1 MKSCDE
7 ITVTPKQNQIMKE
20 LNLQMTRLRKTA
32 ACILALLSIAV
43 SVSAANVPEP
53 IEVIKGQHGE
63 LKTIQKVYVLPKT
76 ENSDVIPVEEF
87 TEDKTK
93 YAFSELL
100 SEDSTEEDK
109 REHTEKISIHT
120 NTSNTQT
127 VISKFEPLMEIS
139 TEDGY
144 TGFLECDY
152 STLTVVAAGYGKQ
165 SYTMT
170 ESRSYPNLMD
180 ADTSLVP
187 KTINKDGATLNL
199 TNISWQSAASDNI
212 DGHDLAVRYT
222 AHATYS
228 GTGTKTY
235 TKGYTATAEYKGEVT
250 KVVNDTVTYTVV
262 FTEVPEENHFLSY
275 WWAYLL
281 GLLGLGGGGYGAY
294 RLIRK
299 RRKGY

>member
-1 MKSCDE
+1 MLK
-7 ITVTPKQNQIMKE
+7 
-20 LNLQMTRLRKTA
+20 LRKTA
-32 ACILALLSIAV
+32 ACILALLSMAV
-43 SVSAANVPEP
+43 SVSAANIPEP
-53 IEVIKGQHGE
+53 NEVIKGQSGE
-63 LKTIQKVYVLPKT
+63 LQTIQKVYVLPKT
-76 ENSDVIPVEEF
+76 ESSDVIPTEEF

-93 YAFSELL
+93 YAFTELL
-100 SEDSTEEDK
+100 TKDNSEEDVK
-109 REHTEKISIHT
+109 EHIEKISIHT
-120 NTSNTQT
+120 SSANTQT
-127 VISKFEPLMEIS
+127 VISQFDPTMEIS

-144 TGFLECDY
+144 AGTLEFDY
-152 STLTVVAAGYGKQ
+152 TTLTVTAAGYGKQ
-165 SYTMT
+165 SYTIT

-199 TNISWQSAASDNI
+199 TNISWKSAASDNI
-212 DGHDLAVRYT
+212 DGYDLAVRYT

-235 TKGYTATAEYKGEVT
+235 AKGYNATAEYKGEVK
-250 KVVNDTVTYTVV
+250 KVVNDTVTYTAV
-262 FTEVPEENHFLSY
+262 FTEVPKDNHFLSY

-299 RRKGY
+299 RKKGY

>member
-1 MKSCDE
+1 MLK
-7 ITVTPKQNQIMKE
+7 
-20 LNLQMTRLRKTA
+20 LRQTA
-32 ACILALLSIAV
+32 ACLLALLSMAV
-43 SVSAANVPEP
+43 SVSAASIPEP
-53 IEVIKGQHGE
+53 NEVIKGQSGE

-76 ENSDVIPVEEF
+76 ESSDVIPTEEF
-87 TEDKTK
+87 TEDETK
-93 YAFSELL
+93 YAFTELL
-100 SEDSTEEDK
+100 TEDNTKEDVK
-109 REHTEKISIHT
+109 EHTEKISIHT
-120 NTSNTQT
+120 SSANTQT
-127 VISKFEPLMEIS
+127 VISQFEPTMEIS

-144 TGFLECDY
+144 AGILEFDY
-152 STLTVVAAGYGKQ
+152 TTLSVDAAGYGKQ

-199 TNISWQSAASDNI
+199 TNISWQSAASNNI

-235 TKGYTATAEYKGEVT
+235 TKGYTATAEYKGEVK
-250 KVVNDTVTYTVV
+250 KVVNDTVTYTAV

-281 GLLGLGGGGYGAY
+281 GLLGLGGAGYGTY
-294 RLIRK
+294 RIIRK

>member
-1 MKSCDE
+1 MLK
-7 ITVTPKQNQIMKE
+7 
-20 LNLQMTRLRKTA
+20 LRKTA
-32 ACILALLSIAV
+32 ACILALLSMAV

-53 IEVIKGQHGE
+53 NEVIKGQSGE
-63 LKTIQKVYVLPKT
+63 LQTIQKVYVLPKT
-76 ENSDVIPVEEF
+76 ESSDIIPTEEF

-93 YAFSELL
+93 YAFTELL
-100 SEDSTEEDK
+100 TEDNTQEDVK
-109 REHTEKISIHT
+109 EHIEKISIHT
-120 NTSNTQT
+120 GSANTQP
-127 VISKFEPLMEIS
+127 VISRFEPTMEIS

-144 TGFLECDY
+144 AGTREFDY
-152 STLTVVAAGYGKQ
+152 TTLTVVAAGYGKQ
-165 SYTMT
+165 SYTIT

-199 TNISWQSAASDNI
+199 TNISWKSAASDNI
-212 DGHDLAVRYT
+212 DGYDLAVRYT

-235 TKGYTATAEYKGEVT
+235 AKGYTATAEYKGEVK
-250 KVVNDTVTYTVV
+250 KVVNDTVTYTAV
-262 FTEVPEENHFLSY
+262 FTEVPKDNHFLSY

>member
-1 MKSCDE
+1 
-7 ITVTPKQNQIMKE
+7 
-20 LNLQMTRLRKTA
+20 MTRLGKMA
-32 ACILALLSIAV
+32 ACILALLSMAV
-43 SVSAANVPEP
+43 SVSAANIPEP
-53 IEVIKGQHGE
+53 NEVIKGESEE
-63 LKTIQKVYVLPKT
+63 LKTIQRVYVLPKT
-76 ENSDVIPVEEF
+76 ESSDVIPTEEF

-93 YAFSELL
+93 YAFTELL
-100 SEDSTEEDK
+100 TEDNSEEDVK
-109 REHTEKISIHT
+109 EHIEKISIHT
-120 NTSNTQT
+120 STSNTQT
-127 VISKFEPLMEIS
+127 VISQFEPTMEIS

-144 TGFLECDY
+144 AGTLEFDY
-152 STLTVVAAGYGKQ
+152 TTLNVVAAGYGKQ
-165 SYTMT
+165 SYTIT

-187 KTINKDGATLNL
+187 KTITKDGATLNL
-199 TNISWQSAASDNI
+199 TNISWRSAASDNI

-235 TKGYTATAEYKGEVT
+235 AKGYNATAEYKGEV
-250 KVVNDTVTYTVV
+250 KKIVNDTVTYTAV

-281 GLLGLGGGGYGAY
+281 GLLGLGGAGYGTY
-294 RLIRK
+294 RIIRK

>member
-1 MKSCDE
+1 M
-7 ITVTPKQNQIMKE
+7 
-20 LNLQMTRLRKTA
+20 
-32 ACILALLSIAV
+32 AV
-43 SVSAANVPEP
+43 SVSAANIPEP
-53 IEVIKGQHGE
+53 NEVIKGQSGE
-63 LKTIQKVYVLPKT
+63 LQTIQKVYVLPKT
-76 ENSDVIPVEEF
+76 ESSDVIPTEEF

-93 YAFSELL
+93 YAFTELL
-100 SEDSTEEDK
+100 TKDNSEEDVK
-109 REHTEKISIHT
+109 EHIEKISIHT
-120 NTSNTQT
+120 SSANTQT
-127 VISKFEPLMEIS
+127 VISQFEPTMEIS

-144 TGFLECDY
+144 AGTLEFDY
-152 STLTVVAAGYGKQ
+152 TTLTVTAAGYGKQ
-165 SYTMT
+165 SYTIT

-199 TNISWQSAASDNI
+199 TNISWKSAASDNI

-235 TKGYTATAEYKGEVT
+235 AKGYNATAEYKGEV
-250 KVVNDTVTYTVV
+250 KKIVNDTVTYTAV
-262 FTEVPEENHFLSY
+262 FTEVPKENHFLSY

-294 RLIRK
+294 RIIRK

>member
-1 MKSCDE
+1 
-7 ITVTPKQNQIMKE
+7 
-20 LNLQMTRLRKTA
+20 MTRLGKMA
-32 ACILALLSIAV
+32 ACILVLLTMAV

-53 IEVIKGQHGE
+53 NEVIKGQSGE

-76 ENSDVIPVEEF
+76 ESSDIIPTEEF
-87 TEDKTK
+87 TEDEIK
-93 YAFSELL
+93 YAFTELIT
-100 SEDSTEEDK
+100 EDNSEEDVK
-109 REHTEKISIHT
+109 EHIEKISIHT
-120 NTSNTQT
+120 STSNTQT
-127 VISKFEPLMEIS
+127 VISQFEPTMEIS

-144 TGFLECDY
+144 AGTLEFDY
-152 STLTVVAAGYGKQ
+152 TTLNVVAAGYGKQ

-170 ESRSYPNLMD
+170 ENRSYPNLMD

-235 TKGYTATAEYKGEVT
+235 TKGYTAMAEYKGEVK
-250 KVVNDTVTYTVV
+250 KVVNDTVTYTAV
-262 FTEVPEENHFLSY
+262 FTEVPEKNGFLSY

-281 GLLGLGGGGYGAY
+281 GLLGLGGAGYGTY
-294 RLIRK
+294 RIIRK

>member
-1 MKSCDE
+1 
-7 ITVTPKQNQIMKE
+7 
-20 LNLQMTRLRKTA
+20 
-32 ACILALLSIAV
+32 
-43 SVSAANVPEP
+43 
-53 IEVIKGQHGE
+53 
-63 LKTIQKVYVLPKT
+63 
-76 ENSDVIPVEEF
+76 
-87 TEDKTK
+87 
-93 YAFSELL
+93 
-100 SEDSTEEDK
+100 
-109 REHTEKISIHT
+109 
-120 NTSNTQT
+120 
-127 VISKFEPLMEIS
+127 MEIS

-144 TGFLECDY
+144 AGTLEFDY
-152 STLTVVAAGYGKQ
+152 TTLTVTAAGYGKQ
-165 SYTMT
+165 SYTIT

-199 TNISWQSAASDNI
+199 TNISWKSAASDNI

-235 TKGYTATAEYKGEVT
+235 AKGYNATAEYKGEVK
-250 KVVNDTVTYTVV
+250 KVVNDTVTYTAV
-262 FTEVPEENHFLSY
+262 FTEVPKDNHFLSY

-281 GLLGLGGGGYGAY
+281 GLLGLGGGGYGTY

>member
-1 MKSCDE
+1 MSK
-7 ITVTPKQNQIMKE
+7 
-20 LNLQMTRLRKTA
+20 LRKTVA
-32 ACILALLSIAV
+32 FMLALLSMAV
-43 SVSAANVPEP
+43 SVSAANIPEP
-53 IEVIKGQHGE
+53 NEVIKGQSGE

-76 ENSDVIPVEEF
+76 ESSEVIPIEEF
-87 TEDKTK
+87 TEDETK
-93 YAFSELL
+93 YAFTELL
-100 SEDSTEEDK
+100 TKDNSNEDAK
-109 REHTEKISIHT
+109 EHTEKISIHT
-120 NTSNTQT
+120 GSANTQT
-127 VISKFEPLMEIS
+127 VISQFEPTMEIS

-144 TGFLECDY
+144 AGTLEFDY
-152 STLTVVAAGYGKQ
+152 TTLSVVAAGYGKQ

-170 ESRSYPNLMD
+170 ENRSYPNLMD

-235 TKGYTATAEYKGEVT
+235 TKGYTATAEYKGEV
-250 KVVNDTVTYTVV
+250 KKIVNDTVTYTAV
-262 FTEVPEENHFLSY
+262 FTEIPEKNGFLSY

-281 GLLGLGGGGYGAY
+281 GLLGLGGAGYGTY
-294 RLIRK
+294 RIIRK
-299 RRKGY
+299 RKKGY